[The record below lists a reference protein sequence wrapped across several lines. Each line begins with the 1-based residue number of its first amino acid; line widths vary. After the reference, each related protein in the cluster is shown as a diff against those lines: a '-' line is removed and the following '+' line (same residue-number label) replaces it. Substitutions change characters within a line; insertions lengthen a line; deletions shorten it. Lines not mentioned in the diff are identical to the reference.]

1 MGSTTEFATK
11 RERLT
16 QFMAERGLKGVLLGR
31 SSSWSWATCGREAN
45 IATNSEA
52 AVAALLFTSER
63 DYLLASRIEMP
74 RMLGEELVDA
84 DGGLSMPFEP
94 VEFEWHL
101 PGRLAEVAAQL
112 TGGPLAAD
120 IDVSGAQNLT
130 IEIAALRYNLLP
142 EEQARFRTL
151 GQLTGTAI
159 EAAAR
164 RIEPGMREYQIA
176 GAIAEETFARG
187 GFPVVTLVATDE
199 RIHRFRH
206 PPATAKQL
214 DRYAMLIVCAR
225 AHGLIA
231 SATRL
236 VHFGAVPPELLAR
249 AEACAQVD
257 AAVHAATQPGRTVGT
272 VFADLEAAYAA
283 VGFAGEWRDHHQ
295 GGLAGYENRESL
307 AVPGAA
313 GVVQVGQVYA
323 WNPSIA
329 GVKSEDTLLV
339 GENGYEVITT
349 TGDWPMIAVGEA
361 TRPAI
366 LER

>member
-11 RERLT
+11 RERLA

-52 AVAALLFTSER
+52 AVAALLFTPER

-74 RMLGEELVDA
+74 RMLGEELA
-84 DGGLSMPFEP
+84 AEGGLVLPFEP
-94 VEFEWHL
+94 VEFEWHI
-101 PGRLAEVAAQL
+101 PGRLGEVAAQL
-112 TGGPLAAD
+112 TVGPLAAD
-120 IDVSGAQNLT
+120 IDVRGAENLT
-130 IEIAALRYNLLP
+130 LEIAALRYDLLP

-151 GQLTGTAI
+151 GRLTGTAI

-176 GAIAEETFARG
+176 GIIAEETFVRG

-199 RIHRFRH
+199 RIRRFRH

-225 AHGLIA
+225 ANGLIA

-236 VHFGAVPPELLAR
+236 VHFSAVPPELQAR

-257 AAVHAATQPGRTVGT
+257 AAVHAATQPGRTISA
-272 VFADLEAAYAA
+272 VFADLAAAYAA

-307 AVPGAA
+307 AVPGATALVQA
-313 GVVQVGQVYA
+313 GQAYA

-349 TGDWPMIAVGEA
+349 TGDWPMIAAGAA